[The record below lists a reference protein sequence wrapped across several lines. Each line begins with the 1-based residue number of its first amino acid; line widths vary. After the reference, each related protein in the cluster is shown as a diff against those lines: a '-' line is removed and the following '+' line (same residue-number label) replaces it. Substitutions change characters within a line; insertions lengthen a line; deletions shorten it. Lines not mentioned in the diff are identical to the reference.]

1 MVEYRP
7 VPDAD
12 VPEFQRLLRYAFSPT
27 DEYDPIESLDDLPP
41 RATLGDRRGIY
52 EDGELRCTG
61 VHHWF
66 SLRVRGAFREVPGLS
81 AVSTP
86 PQHRRR
92 GFVHRLL
99 AESLVEYRDRGD
111 GFCALWPF
119 SHPFYHRYGWGTCS
133 RRMRA
138 TCEPDALAGIGPTN
152 AVGADDDNR
161 DGSADSESSGGSGS
175 AGGST
180 DGDRRDGGGGGLG
193 GGDPGST
200 DGTASGEFVSLSA
213 DDWAA
218 LDRVYRATNTGGLAM
233 DRTEAWWRKRVFTG
247 LDDDPYIAGVS
258 RGGDL
263 AGYLVYDIEE
273 GGADSGRRLVVREYG
288 HVDFE
293 AYRALLEFCRYHDSQ
308 VAEIELFGPV
318 DTTIQDLVRD
328 PHEVELAIEPGPM
341 IRIVDVSRALSNL
354 TYPAGLDTDLAIDV
368 ADGLAD
374 WNDGRFRLS
383 IASGTA
389 SCERI
394 AGDGDASDA
403 DADVD
408 VDADGGADAAVDAK
422 SDPDLRTSIATLSQ
436 VAVGF
441 LPPERAE
448 RIDGF
453 DVASPR
459 ARETLAAAFEPAATF
474 LREGF

>member
-1 MVEYRP
+1 M
-7 VPDAD
+7 
-12 VPEFQRLLRYAFSPT
+12 
-27 DEYDPIESLDDLPP
+27 
-41 RATLGDRRGIY
+41 
-52 EDGELRCTG
+52 
-61 VHHWF
+61 
-66 SLRVRGAFREVPGLS
+66 
-81 AVSTP
+81 
-86 PQHRRR
+86 
-92 GFVHRLL
+92 
-99 AESLVEYRDRGD
+99 
-111 GFCALWPF
+111 
-119 SHPFYHRYGWGTCS
+119 
-133 RRMRA
+133 
-138 TCEPDALAGIGPTN
+138 
-152 AVGADDDNR
+152 
-161 DGSADSESSGGSGS
+161 
-175 AGGST
+175 
-180 DGDRRDGGGGGLG
+180 
-193 GGDPGST
+193 
-200 DGTASGEFVSLSA
+200 
-213 DDWAA
+213 
-218 LDRVYRATNTGGLAM
+218 
-233 DRTEAWWRKRVFTG
+233 
-247 LDDDPYIAGVS
+247 DDDPYIAGVS

-288 HVDFE
+288 HVGFE

-408 VDADGGADAAVDAK
+408 VDADSGADAAVDAK

-448 RIDGF
+448 RIGGF
-453 DVASPR
+453 DAALAVAVRATDAIDRPSGGD
-459 ARETLAAAFEPAATF
+459 ARELYPSLDRGVGTHVLAVRPRPGVGNVREEVVEATAVPPEIGQKAV
-474 LREGF
+474 RRVDAGRIDPRGTQGFGERR